1 MRKGMLPTPGGFAS
15 RGLTKR
21 NASRSIFFSPGFMEI
36 KDFQDTGLRPRVS
49 LPYREEGKEKADGR
63 EPHILLR
70 QQRVSPALPRA

>member
-1 MRKGMLPTPGGFAS
+1 
-15 RGLTKR
+15 
-21 NASRSIFFSPGFMEI
+21 MEI